1 MITIRT
7 ADDAIVVQLVLT
19 FCLVANGASCI
30 EHRPMMDGRTDIMSC
45 LTLAQPLAA
54 EFVRN
59 HPAHRLT
66 SWRREIGKRAERP
79 AWLY

>member
-1 MITIRT
+1 M
-7 ADDAIVVQLVLT
+7 VQLVLT
-19 FCLVANGASCI
+19 FCLVADGTSCI
-30 EHRPMMDGRTDIMSC
+30 EHRPIIDGRTDIMSC

-66 SWRREIGKRAERP
+66 SWRCEIGKRAERP
-79 AWLY
+79 A